1 MKYPQLLNFAD
12 ISLKSFISYY
22 YVSEIPDFRNSI
34 VQSGRIIMPEKKP
47 NLHEGHRK
55 RVKERFIKFG
65 VDSFTDAHLLLD
77 TFGGTFAKVLNA
89 DYKELVKVNGIGE
102 NAASLIKFVQ
112 MVSKKYLI
120 SSFAEDD
127 DAFKRTVSGH
137 SRLCEYCANLF
148 LGLG

>member
-1 MKYPQLLNFAD
+1 
-12 ISLKSFISYY
+12 
-22 YVSEIPDFRNSI
+22 
-34 VQSGRIIMPEKKP
+34 MPEKKP

-65 VDSFTDAHLLLD
+65 VDSFTDVQLLETLLFYAVPKKDTNDTAHLLLD

-127 DAFKRTVSGH
+127 DAFKRTLTALRILCESVSGLQKR
-137 SRLCEYCANLF
+137 SSVRYRL
-148 LGLG
+148 G

>member
-12 ISLKSFISYY
+12 ISLKSFISY

-65 VDSFTDAHLLLD
+65 VDSFTDVQLLETLLFYAVPKKDTNDTAHLLLD

-112 MVSKKYLI
+112 MVSKKDRK
-120 SSFAEDD
+120 S
-127 DAFKRTVSGH
+127 VV
-137 SRLCEYCANLF
+137 
-148 LGLG
+148 